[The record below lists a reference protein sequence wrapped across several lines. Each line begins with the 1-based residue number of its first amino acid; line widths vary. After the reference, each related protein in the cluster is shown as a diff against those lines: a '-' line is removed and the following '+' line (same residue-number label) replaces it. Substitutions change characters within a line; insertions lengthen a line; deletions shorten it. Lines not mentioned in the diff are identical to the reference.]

1 MCHGLAHRVSTF
13 ASRNINI
20 KAMNTENTFAC
31 ISSMLSSESSYR
43 TLLDMI
49 NEMDLELTGVSLV

>member
-1 MCHGLAHRVSTF
+1 MAHRVSTF

-49 NEMDLELTGVSLV
+49 NEMDLELMDISLA